1 MDTTPIYELRERLR
15 AAAIAGT
22 SLLSEDFRLRRACE
36 AFRPLEAASPVFA
49 KLEQMT
55 AQLLSPDCSNPQGAL
70 LDTLTLTDAVICTL
84 GTVEVQGMMEPAD
97 ILEESTGGLAVKIP
111 CSKLKTLIESLTTSG
126 SGNYSYVC
134 DMRVS
139 NPEIF
144 EDYRVKYAM
153 VQALGAAY
161 AELAEMVKGWLE
173 EGDETWIPLLKKG
186 FDPRGK
192 MSMVR
197 RVQVIEKIA
206 GAAENEFYIKMLESA
221 VGEVRAAL
229 IEALRHTP
237 ANIELLIDMYK
248 TERGKNKQ
256 LVLNMLSMVE
266 DARCYEIFQELAKK
280 KQPFEVCSILYPST
294 TDAASRVVAALCD
307 RQFSDLL
314 AIPPSERKSVE
325 ADRAMSTFCLM
336 IKALVGKHGETVC
349 ECYRKLLLHLDV
361 LEHTGNSKPMIDIL
375 GFSGELR
382 RKVECWSLGE
392 LRLDGLGEYHFPVRS
407 RKFSWEVV
415 IGSLMAQSLVVWQ
428 DKDLMKMALEY
439 YEKDKNVNF
448 LTAAVIVKILGR
460 EDCTEWLEE
469 NAAGEDALNEM
480 ERAFV
485 CFSWNRR
492 AESYVVDMKYEYIPG
507 DRRSSIFRK
516 VEIPQARK
524 IADWMM
530 RHRGHATDAI
540 LNRWIDT
547 RDSKECEKYGK
558 YFYER
563 ALTIVDNEEYLRYM
577 RNCGWKQCKG
587 LGTDYA
593 RIKVRNDSL
602 WKFNNYLQ
610 NLPGDE
616 QAIVEE
622 ISAVIDLVWSGKVE
636 LMELDTPERIEKWA
650 EQLKDLS
657 FYYALK
663 K

>member
-70 LDTLTLTDAVICTL
+70 LDTLTLADAVICTL

-248 TERGKNKQ
+248 TERGKK
-256 LVLNMLSMVE
+256 
-266 DARCYEIFQELAKK
+266 IG
-280 KQPFEVCSILYPST
+280 
-294 TDAASRVVAALCD
+294 
-307 RQFSDLL
+307 
-314 AIPPSERKSVE
+314 
-325 ADRAMSTFCLM
+325 RAH
-336 IKALVGKHGETVC
+336 V
-349 ECYRKLLLHLDV
+349 
-361 LEHTGNSKPMIDIL
+361 
-375 GFSGELR
+375 
-382 RKVECWSLGE
+382 
-392 LRLDGLGEYHFPVRS
+392 
-407 RKFSWEVV
+407 
-415 IGSLMAQSLVVWQ
+415 
-428 DKDLMKMALEY
+428 
-439 YEKDKNVNF
+439 
-448 LTAAVIVKILGR
+448 
-460 EDCTEWLEE
+460 
-469 NAAGEDALNEM
+469 
-480 ERAFV
+480 
-485 CFSWNRR
+485 
-492 AESYVVDMKYEYIPG
+492 
-507 DRRSSIFRK
+507 
-516 VEIPQARK
+516 
-524 IADWMM
+524 
-530 RHRGHATDAI
+530 
-540 LNRWIDT
+540 
-547 RDSKECEKYGK
+547 
-558 YFYER
+558 
-563 ALTIVDNEEYLRYM
+563 
-577 RNCGWKQCKG
+577 
-587 LGTDYA
+587 
-593 RIKVRNDSL
+593 
-602 WKFNNYLQ
+602 
-610 NLPGDE
+610 
-616 QAIVEE
+616 
-622 ISAVIDLVWSGKVE
+622 
-636 LMELDTPERIEKWA
+636 
-650 EQLKDLS
+650 
-657 FYYALK
+657 
-663 K
+663 